1 MKVRKIQVIWMLS
14 LLLVLTGCNEVEDA
28 SASVNNDPVY
38 KENELL
44 YMTELDYSTVYN
56 EPEFIDL
63 AGAEGALLIE
73 DGGEYV
79 LSGNAGETITVDAH
93 DEIVHLFLNN
103 LNVETVEGPAINI
116 ASAGKVI
123 ITLMDGTVNTLFDA
137 AYYLDDELAGV
148 ISSACDLTING
159 SGVLYAC
166 SYYKDAIYTK
176 DVFKLAGG
184 TVQLKAKRNGIRG
197 NDGIVLLPENLI
209 IESEKNGCQTT
220 NANKENKGALEIQGG
235 KISIVAGEYGLSAVS
250 DVSIWDGI
258 VHINSVIGDIYTEGQ
273 QYIAEGTYIH
283 E

>member
-14 LLLVLTGCNEVEDA
+14 LLLFLTGCNEVEDA
-28 SASVNNDPVY
+28 SASVNNEPVY
-38 KENELL
+38 EENELL

-56 EPEFIDL
+56 DPEFIDL
-63 AGAEGALLIE
+63 AGTEGALFIE

-116 ASAGKVI
+116 VSGGKVI

-166 SYYKDAIYTK
+166 GYYKDAIYTK

-197 NDGIVLLPENLI
+197 NDGILLSPENLI

-235 KISIVAGEYGLSAVS
+235 EISIVAGEYGLSAVS